1 MASYSN
7 TYYVRE
13 SNKKLFSVFAPFLSF
28 LIALIVIVGL
38 LSITGYMDT
47 HYTTTAEVYSIE
59 DNSVIL
65 VDGAGYL
72 WEVTNRTD
80 LAKGD
85 FVKIKFDNNCTD
97 YTRNDDI
104 ILSVKRLDN

>member
-1 MASYSN
+1 MTNYSN

-59 DNSVIL
+59 DNSIIL
-65 VDGAGYL
+65 IDGAGYL

>member
-1 MASYSN
+1 MINYSN

-13 SNKKLFSVFAPFLSF
+13 SNKKLLSVFAPFFSF
-28 LIALIVIVGL
+28 IVALMIIVIILG
-38 LSITGYMDT
+38 IAGYMDT

-59 DNSVIL
+59 DNSIIL

-72 WEVTNRTD
+72 WEVVNRTD
-80 LAKGD
+80 LKKGD
-85 FVKIKFDNNCTD
+85 FVKIKFDNNTTE

-104 ILSVKRLDN
+104 ILSVKPLDK

>member
-1 MASYSN
+1 MINYSN

-13 SNKKLFSVFAPFLSF
+13 SNKKLWSAFVPFLSF
-28 LIALIVIVGL
+28 IVALMIIVVVLGIA
-38 LSITGYMDT
+38 GYMDT

-72 WEVTNRTD
+72 WEVVDRPD
-80 LAKGD
+80 LKKGD
-85 FVKIKFDNNCTD
+85 FVKIKFDNNTTG

-104 ILSVKRLDN
+104 ILSVKPLDK